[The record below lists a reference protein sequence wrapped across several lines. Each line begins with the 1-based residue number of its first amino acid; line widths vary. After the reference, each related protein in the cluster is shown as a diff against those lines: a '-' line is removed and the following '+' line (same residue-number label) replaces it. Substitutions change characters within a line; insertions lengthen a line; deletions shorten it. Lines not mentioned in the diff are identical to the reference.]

1 MAKDKKVNAVILEV
15 FLFLLFFIAGFL
27 ASTITG
33 FSFYSENGVKNV
45 LQEQKPI
52 AQEVVEKPM
61 PGDWVRKDKIKVYDD
76 KVVLDIKKAEWSEFT
91 NTHSMEPLLGMNAN
105 GIELKPGSEAEVN
118 IGDVVAY
125 NSSIGTVI
133 HRVIKKDVDEN
144 GTYFI
149 LKGDNNEQEDSGRVR
164 FEDIERVLVGVI
176 Y

>member
-1 MAKDKKVNAVILEV
+1 MTKDRRLNSAILQV
-15 FLFLLFFIAGFL
+15 FLLLLFFLAGFL
-27 ASTITG
+27 ANTITG
-33 FSFYSENGVKNV
+33 FSFYSEESVKNV

-52 AQEVVEKPM
+52 SSELIEKPM

-91 NTHSMEPLLGMNAN
+91 NTHSMEPLLGVNAN
-105 GIELKPGSEAEVN
+105 GIELKPASSAEVN
-118 IGDVVAY
+118 VGDIVAY
-125 NSSIGTVI
+125 NSSIGTII

-149 LKGDNNEQEDSGRVR
+149 MKGDNNSQEDSERIR